1 VVDAVAALADG
12 APSLH
17 AGAARNRC
25 YDWERGDAAAAARAI
40 ASAAHVP
47 HVTPLP
53 ALANRPVTCFIE
65 PRAALAEWDAAVERY
80 TLHASLQS
88 VHALAVNLAR
98 ILRVPAER
106 VRCVTA
112 DVGGGF
118 GSKIQPYPEYAA
130 LAWAARRVGR
140 PLKWASS
147 RTEGFLTDAQS
158 RDHVLTGELALDA
171 SGHITA
177 LRVHSTQNL
186 GAYVPTG
193 MALSIILNMERMGY

>member
-1 VVDAVAALADG
+1 VRPLVVDAVAALADG

-17 AGAARNRC
+17 AGVARNRC
-25 YDWERGDAAAAARAI
+25 YDWECGDAAATARAI
-40 ASAAHVP
+40 AAAAHV
-47 HVTPLP
+47 TRLT
-53 ALANRPVTCFIE
+53 LLDNRLVTCFLE
-65 PRAALAEWDAAVERY
+65 PRAALAEWDAAAERY

-98 ILRVPAER
+98 ILRVAPER

-140 PLKWASS
+140 PLKWDVEPDRRLPQRRPVARS
-147 RTEGFLTDAQS
+147 RAHG
-158 RDHVLTGELALDA
+158 
-171 SGHITA
+171 
-177 LRVHSTQNL
+177 
-186 GAYVPTG
+186 
-193 MALSIILNMERMGY
+193 